1 MEDKES
7 KLNRIADAPSETPKR
22 PTSNEPA
29 IFTSVFF
36 AFIGEHDRNVRTNW
50 PGELPRVGETVQL
63 KGRDTIW
70 KISGLQW
77 IFDIDPSEQRFQ
89 RAAVISLEK
98 LT

>member
-7 KLNRIADAPSETPKR
+7 KLDKIANAPVETPKR
-22 PTSNEPA
+22 PPSYEP
-29 IFTSVFF
+29 SVFTAVF
-36 AFIGEHDRNVRTNW
+36 FSFTGEQDRNVRTNW

-98 LT
+98 LS

>member
-1 MEDKES
+1 MESKDD
-7 KLNRIADAPSETPKR
+7 KLNRIAEAPAEASKQP
-22 PTSNEPA
+22 PNNEPF
-29 IFTSVFF
+29 IFTTIFF
-36 AFIGEHDRNVRTNW
+36 AFIGEQDRNVRTNW
-50 PGELPRVGETVQL
+50 PGELPRIGETVQL

-70 KISGLQW
+70 KVSGLQW